1 MRHEILRN
9 AMTFCVRSHCGRTS
23 KIFDVS
29 TFQANSGVAV
39 AGVWHRVGGEIE
51 QASLNGDQQR
61 HD

>member
-1 MRHEILRN
+1 MRHEILRT

-29 TFQANSGVAV
+29 TFQANSGSPYL
-39 AGVWHRVGGEIE
+39 GVFYRVGGEIE
-51 QASLNGDQQR
+51 QASLNGDLQR